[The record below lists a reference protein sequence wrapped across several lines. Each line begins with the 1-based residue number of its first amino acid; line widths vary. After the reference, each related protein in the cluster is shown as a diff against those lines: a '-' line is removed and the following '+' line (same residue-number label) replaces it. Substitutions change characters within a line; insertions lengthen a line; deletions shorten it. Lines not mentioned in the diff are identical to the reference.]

1 MPSSTSSSEAIA
13 RADTAS
19 VHSRA
24 SDRSIWV
31 ILAGICLIGVTFE
44 AIAVFGLH
52 RMSRIEHRIDE
63 EYRDV
68 RALPAYS
75 SADTPTMLLLG
86 NSLLLEGVDLDSL
99 RTSVAGK
106 YDVHRLVIEQT
117 EYLDLYYVL
126 RKLFRSGSRPHDV
139 VLCLSVPH
147 LIADDNRGEFMA
159 RYMDTV
165 DVAALT
171 RRKGMDATTTS
182 NYFFAHW
189 SDWYASRAE
198 IRKFV
203 LGTILPDAR
212 DLATVLG
219 YRPAPKIPI
228 AEIEAKGAPRLL
240 ELKELCDQYG
250 SRLTILVPP
259 SLREDNVESL
269 VKVGD
274 KLGVRVLVPERTS
287 EANRSMFRD
296 GVHLNPAGAQ
306 IFTTKLGSEL

>member
-19 VHSRA
+19 VRSRA

-165 DVAALT
+165 DVAALS

-189 SDWYASRAE
+189 SDWYANRAE

-287 EANRSMFRD
+287 EVNRSMFRD

>member
-19 VHSRA
+19 VRSRA

-68 RALPAYS
+68 LALPAYS
-75 SADTPTMLLLG
+75 SANTPTMLLLG

-165 DVAALT
+165 DVAALS

-189 SDWYASRAE
+189 SDWYANRAE

-203 LGTILPDAR
+203 LGAILPDAR

-228 AEIEAKGAPRLL
+228 AEIEAKSAPRLL

-274 KLGVRVLVPERTS
+274 KLGVRVLVPEPTS